1 MSSIVFAI
9 IGFVFVGIG
18 LFPLFGWLNWIG
30 LVFCFIGL
38 MQGFKAR
45 HNIVN
50 KLIAIVG
57 IIINLVLVI
66 VAIIRLVIGVGV
78 V

>member
-1 MSSIVFAI
+1 MSSIIFAI
-9 IGFVFVGIG
+9 IGLAFVAIG
-18 LFPLFGWLNWIG
+18 LFPLLGWLNWIG

-38 MQGFKAR
+38 SQGFKTR

-57 IIINLVLVI
+57 IILNLCLVI
-66 VAIIRLVIGVGV
+66 IAIIRLVIGAGRI
-78 V
+78 